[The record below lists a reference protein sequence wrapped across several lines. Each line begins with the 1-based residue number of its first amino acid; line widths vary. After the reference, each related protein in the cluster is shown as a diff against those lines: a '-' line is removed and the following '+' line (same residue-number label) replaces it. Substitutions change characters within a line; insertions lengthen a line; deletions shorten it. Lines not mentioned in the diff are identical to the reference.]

1 MEIKRKNYTVKVSE
15 PELYVDNQ
23 SRGRS
28 GHMTHAMVEFA
39 PGKIL
44 DFNSNC
50 SAVIYEGHS
59 AFGWVEYRISEDG
72 GNTFSEPRDFP
83 YSKQKFYDGTNT
95 VSVEKAVVCND
106 GRIVAFCLRNN
117 LRELAEPWDTPMVVM
132 SFDGGET
139 WTEAKE
145 FSPYRGRI
153 YDALYHNGVIYVIEF
168 CNDATVSFFGNKEE
182 HVYRLYT
189 SCDNG
194 DTFEELCVVP
204 TDTMG
209 RSYASL
215 LFDANGCL
223 HLYTYN
229 EKNEH
234 NPDHLIS
241 EDNGKTWEHAGV
253 CHLAKGSRNPQTA
266 VIDGVYVLHCRA
278 EEINRNK
285 LVLYT
290 STDAVTWDE
299 GTFIDETAY
308 GTCFYS
314 NNLLLRDE
322 KGKEKLLLQYSHSYL
337 EKRVNIRHMWLEIE
351 R

>member
-1 MEIKRKNYTVKVSE
+1 MEIKRKDYTVKVSE

-72 GNTFSEPRDFP
+72 GTTFSEPQDLP
-83 YSKQKFYDGTNT
+83 YSKQVFYDGTNT
-95 VSVEKAVVCND
+95 VSVEKAVACND
-106 GRIVAFCLRNN
+106 GRIVAFCLRND
-117 LRELAEPWDTPMVVM
+117 LRALAEPWDTPMVVM
-132 SFDGGET
+132 SLDGGET

-153 YDALYHNGVIYVIEF
+153 YDAVYHNGIIYVIEF
-168 CNDATVSFFGNKEE
+168 CNDGSVSFLGNQEE

-204 TDTMG
+204 TDAMG

-215 LFDANGCL
+215 LFDANGRF

-229 EKNEH
+229 VNDEH
-234 NPDHLIS
+234 NSDHLIS
-241 EDNGKTWEHAGV
+241 DDNGKTWERAGV
-253 CHLAKGSRNPQTA
+253 CYLAKGSRNLQTA
-266 VIDGVYVLHCRA
+266 MIDGVYVLHCRG

-285 LVLYT
+285 LALYT

-308 GTCFYS
+308 NTCFYS
-314 NNLLLRDE
+314 NNLPLKD
-322 KGKEKLLLQYSHSYL
+322 KNGKERLLLQYSHSYF
-337 EKRVNIRHMWLEIE
+337 EKRVNIRHMWVEIE
-351 R
+351 K